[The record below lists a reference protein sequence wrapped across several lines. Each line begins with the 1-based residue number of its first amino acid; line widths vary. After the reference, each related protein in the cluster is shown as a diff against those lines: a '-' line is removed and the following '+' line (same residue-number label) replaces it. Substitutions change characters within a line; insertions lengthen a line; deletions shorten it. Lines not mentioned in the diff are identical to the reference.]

1 MSCPCPSSSPPPVCT
16 PLGNPIPGMVR
27 AFFGS
32 QTSTG
37 KCMNDGTYKLNGAD
51 YSGMNIIQPVGKPGN
66 CTSGFVDN
74 FTTKIFTGSGED
86 FVIPDYSCRELVEG
100 GVLPLWNYT
109 SFGNGPYGDGAGFIP
124 QLVLT
129 VGADQDVVTLF
140 PFDLFYLSEQELL
153 STSTYEGWLMW
164 GSINSHCAQF
174 ESFSSKVCWALGF
187 DIHMILYNTLKSFE
201 SLAENSDVS
210 GLSLEFNA
218 IKKYFKQSDKY
229 NSDAWQTFFLERE
242 AKLELCYQWIKSI
255 HDEYYGRQYLVRV
268 GNFQPNPPIPFVPFR
283 GICVKDQHGNSVE
296 HKKPM
301 IIDGDGIGQDVLLSD
316 QVASEGGFPKKG
328 STNIL
333 GLIHGKDTQNFQTE
347 DGRISCFVRFG
358 EVRSMERG
366 QWEDTKIHKFDGDYR
381 VNFTKM
387 SADNYYIRSVKLGR
401 GYYQEILY
409 IKATVA
415 DKIFIDDEGQHVNV
429 ILNEKVPLELFD
441 DQGELYKGIELF
453 KILNNTLA
461 ESVLTHFKEKNRKN
475 EAKTASNDP
484 KLPDGA
490 NSGSSQF
497 NHYDIQDITA
507 FPAGFVIPMKSN
519 LFSYGPYYYNSDPNS
534 AGGGVAF
541 SKDTSLCPWN
551 FNNSVFDEPIIADV
565 CYNSMDCVGK
575 LLVSEGASNIQQLEK
590 GRITVLSLPSKS
602 LGYSV
607 NNPAFN
613 STRSPTLLTDISVDY
628 GSGGITTTYNF
639 ETHTPRFGRTVQFI
653 LDSWKENI
661 VKIQKTNNNLKES
674 QRKVDNLRNNLNAMN
689 LANEYTYG
697 YARKTPRGKYSATP
711 TRILMSG
718 YDSSTLG
725 YRNNNTVNPSP
736 PPLASMCPLDSVC
749 GISPSCSPS
758 PPPCCSG
765 SPCPSISPSPSVSPS
780 PSASPC
786 ISPSPFPSVS
796 GNMYRM
802 YAFAEQHESSEVE
815 YIQYTYKQLSMMSLD
830 GLFLPVS
837 LLGDGSGADVILND
851 KGRPKASPDPNS
863 VPSLPSNSI
872 NLHRI
877 PRFAR
882 PSMSQHYWGETNAKT
897 PDSMPP
903 FQYKS
908 VGQYN
913 LSINQTY
920 LNPMLSVALL
930 NLTSGGSNWPARK
943 ANTAG
948 GFVIGSIAYGDSFE
962 NYTTTHIDTEERIK
976 QLNKN
981 FRFSALRGPLVV
993 QGWGYDTDGKPIPNY
1008 ADCPTN
1014 TQMGLFAKTNLT
1026 DKFMTNW
1033 IENPRTWPVGP
1044 VDLRFDRN
1052 RGVWTCTPP
1061 NMIVLARIT
1070 GTSGPPYTAEL
1081 IASDGLPH
1089 LWGKEGEQ
1097 ISADLSNTQINI
1109 YNPIGLPLGGCSK
1122 VYAYYRGD
1130 SYNYIALN
1138 AVAGDSCATDDE
1150 CWCGMKDCLTS
1161 LDNYDEN
1168 KKQALIH
1175 IAASGTQGQAC
1186 YEPSCLSWE
1195 NIEVCPSPSPS
1206 PSPSVS
1212 PSP

>member
-1 MSCPCPSSSPPPVCT
+1 M
-16 PLGNPIPGMVR
+16 
-27 AFFGS
+27 
-32 QTSTG
+32 
-37 KCMNDGTYKLNGAD
+37 
-51 YSGMNIIQPVGKPGN
+51 
-66 CTSGFVDN
+66 
-74 FTTKIFTGSGED
+74 
-86 FVIPDYSCRELVEG
+86 
-100 GVLPLWNYT
+100 
-109 SFGNGPYGDGAGFIP
+109 
-124 QLVLT
+124 
-129 VGADQDVVTLF
+129 
-140 PFDLFYLSEQELL
+140 
-153 STSTYEGWLMW
+153 
-164 GSINSHCAQF
+164 
-174 ESFSSKVCWALGF
+174 
-187 DIHMILYNTLKSFE
+187 
-201 SLAENSDVS
+201 
-210 GLSLEFNA
+210 
-218 IKKYFKQSDKY
+218 
-229 NSDAWQTFFLERE
+229 
-242 AKLELCYQWIKSI
+242 
-255 HDEYYGRQYLVRV
+255 
-268 GNFQPNPPIPFVPFR
+268 
-283 GICVKDQHGNSVE
+283 
-296 HKKPM
+296 
-301 IIDGDGIGQDVLLSD
+301 
-316 QVASEGGFPKKG
+316 
-328 STNIL
+328 
-333 GLIHGKDTQNFQTE
+333 
-347 DGRISCFVRFG
+347 
-358 EVRSMERG
+358 
-366 QWEDTKIHKFDGDYR
+366 
-381 VNFTKM
+381 
-387 SADNYYIRSVKLGR
+387 
-401 GYYQEILY
+401 
-409 IKATVA
+409 
-415 DKIFIDDEGQHVNV
+415 
-429 ILNEKVPLELFD
+429 
-441 DQGELYKGIELF
+441 
-453 KILNNTLA
+453 
-461 ESVLTHFKEKNRKN
+461 
-475 EAKTASNDP
+475 
-484 KLPDGA
+484 
-490 NSGSSQF
+490 
-497 NHYDIQDITA
+497 
-507 FPAGFVIPMKSN
+507 
-519 LFSYGPYYYNSDPNS
+519 
-534 AGGGVAF
+534 
-541 SKDTSLCPWN
+541 CPWN
-551 FNNSVFDEPIIADV
+551 FNNTIFNQPIIADA

-575 LLVSEGASNIQQLEK
+575 LLASEGTSNIQQLEK
-590 GRITVLSLPSKS
+590 GRITVLALPSKS

-613 STRSPTLLTDISVDY
+613 STLSPTLLTDISVDY

-674 QRKVDNLRNNLNAMN
+674 QRKVDNLRNNINTVN
-689 LANEYTYG
+689 LANEQMYG
-697 YARKTPRGKYSATP
+697 YTKRTPRGRYSSTP

-736 PPLASMCPLDSVC
+736 PPLASMCPTDSVC
-749 GISPSCSPS
+749 GINPSCSPS

-765 SPCPSISPSPSVSPS
+765 SPCPSPSVSPS

-796 GNMYRM
+796 GNMYRL
-802 YAFAEQHESSEVE
+802 YPFAEQHESSQVE

-837 LLGDGSGADVILND
+837 LLGDGSGEDVVLNGQ
-851 KGRPKASPDPNS
+851 GRPKASPDPGS
-863 VPSLPSNSI
+863 VPSLPSNSV

-882 PSMSQHYWGETNAKT
+882 PSMNQHYWGETNAKT

-930 NLTSGGSNWPARK
+930 NLTSGGSDWSARK
-943 ANTAG
+943 AGTAG

-1097 ISADLSNTQINI
+1097 ISSDLSNTQINI

-1161 LDNYDEN
+1161 LDNYNEN

-1195 NIEVCPSPSPS
+1195 DIEVCPS

-1212 PSP
+1212 PSPSP